1 MNARTKSMAAKT
13 IVPKLCAAVAL
24 SALVLLGGLHR
35 AEAGVDVWTPI
46 GPYGGNISSLAIDT
60 QPPATLYAAI
70 GTGTA
75 ASRWVS
81 SRAPMGAAAGL
92 GMTRSPDGQR
102 PSAVP
107 ARRPLNE
114 AGEEGLRS

>member
-46 GPYGGNISSLAIDT
+46 GPYGGNISSLAIDP
-60 QPPATLYAAI
+60 QNPATLYAAI
-70 GTGTA
+70 RDGY
-75 ASRWVS
+75 S
-81 SRAPMGAAAGL
+81 SVQMGVFKSTDG
-92 GMTRSPDGQR
+92 GGSWTRYDKKP
-102 PSAVP
+102 
-107 ARRPLNE
+107 
-114 AGEEGLRS
+114 